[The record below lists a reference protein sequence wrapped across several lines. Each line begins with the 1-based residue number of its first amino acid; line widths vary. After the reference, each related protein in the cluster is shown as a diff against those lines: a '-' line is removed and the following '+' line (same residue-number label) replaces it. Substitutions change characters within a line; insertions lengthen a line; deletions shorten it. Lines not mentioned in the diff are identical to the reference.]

1 MKFKWKYNAVIYR
14 KMDEE
19 LLFDEMCDSYE
30 EAQAAIEQ
38 NMGRFADKNY
48 PPTGHINKD
57 YVQVD

>member
-1 MKFKWKYNAVIYR
+1 MRLYIAKWTG
-14 KMDEE
+14 E

-30 EAQAAIEQ
+30 EAQTAIEQ

-57 YVQVD
+57 YVRVD